1 MRKFLTNKFSEK
13 EANVIAFGVPLGEK
27 SKEVLKILRKASYFV
42 EPYDVELRKNLL
54 ENVKVFDLGNL
65 KLKNLD
71 EITQTCKKI
80 ISKGKIPFAFGRSH
94 LITYYSLKAL
104 PEETRILIFDA
115 HADSKEKYLDE
126 KISKLSK
133 FRGKVSSNFNDAT
146 WLRKIVDEKR
156 IALLGLR
163 SCDEDEISFLEKRA
177 LVFTSVQIK
186 KFSEKVKL
194 ELKRFLENFPVYISV
209 DLDVFDPSIAPSVD
223 YPEPN
228 GIFFE
233 DFRNILSA
241 INNKLFGFD
250 LVCLKPEKN
259 EVTQFLAIKVIF
271 EILSHLKSFSVG

>member
-1 MRKFLTNKFSEK
+1 MRKFLTSKFSEK
-13 EANVIAFGVPLGEK
+13 EANVIAFGVLLGEK
-27 SKEVLKILRKASYFV
+27 SKEVLKILRRASYFV

-54 ENVKVFDLGNL
+54 ENVKIFDFGNL

-71 EITQTCKKI
+71 EITQICEKI

-94 LITYYSLKAL
+94 LITYYCLKAL
-104 PEETRILIFDA
+104 PEEARILIFDA

-126 KISKLSK
+126 KILKLSK
-133 FRGKVSSNFNDAT
+133 FKGKVSSSFNDAT
-146 WLRKIVDEKR
+146 WLRKIADEKR

-177 LVFTSVQIK
+177 LIFTSAQMK

-194 ELKRFLENFPVYISV
+194 ELKKFLGNFPVYISV

-233 DFRNILSA
+233 DFRNALSA
-241 INNKLFGFD
+241 IDNKLLGFD
-250 LVCLKPEKN
+250 LVCLKPEKS
-259 EVTQFLAIKVIF
+259 EITQFLAIKVIF
-271 EILSHLKSFSVG
+271 EILSHVK

>member
-1 MRKFLTNKFSEK
+1 MIRKFLTSKFSEK

-42 EPYDVELRKNLL
+42 EPYDVGLRKNLL
-54 ENVKVFDLGNL
+54 ENVKIFDLGDL
-65 KLKNLD
+65 KLKSLD
-71 EITQTCKKI
+71 EITQTSKKI
-80 ISKGKIPFAFGRSH
+80 ISKGKVPFAFGRSH

-126 KISKLSK
+126 KIEKLSSFK
-133 FRGKVSSNFNDAT
+133 GKVNSSLNDAT
-146 WLRKIVDEKR
+146 WLRKIVEEERK
-156 IALLGLR
+156 IALVGLR
-163 SCDEDEISFLEKRA
+163 SCDEDEILFLERNGV
-177 LVFTSVQIK
+177 LIFSSTQTK

-194 ELKRFLENFPVYISV
+194 ELKRFFGNFPLYISV

-233 DFRNILSA
+233 DFRNVLSA
-241 INNKLFGFD
+241 INNKLLGFD

-259 EVTQFLAIKVIF
+259 EVTQFLAIKTIF
-271 EILSHLKSFSVG
+271 EILSHV